1 MNDIKI
7 TKKSSKI
14 PKWLYLFDIF
24 FTIHRNKTMKPT
36 INETWKW
43 TYRYKILE
51 KNRKE
56 KEGYQ
61 SIGKINH
68 ES

>member
-24 FTIHRNKTMKPT
+24 FTIHRNETMKAT

-43 TYRYKILE
+43 TYRYKILK

-61 SIGKINH
+61 NIGKINH